1 LAEMSLQ
8 MIKSQ
13 SSPALSAIR
22 SIDGD
27 SLASFDLDSDPLP
40 EPEPEDPKHK
50 PGIYVVTHE
59 AAATDYLEHLSD
71 Q

>member
-1 LAEMSLQ
+1 V
-8 MIKSQ
+8 
-13 SSPALSAIR
+13 IR

-40 EPEPEDPKHK
+40 EPEPEDPKYK
-50 PGIYVVTHE
+50 PGIYVVAHE